1 MSTNTIEVH
10 NLYKVYK
17 NKKEEI
23 TANNN
28 INFTAKKGE
37 IIAVLGPN
45 GVGKSTFV
53 KQIIGYLSPTSGE
66 IKVLDESIHGM
77 SRTIISKIGY
87 MMQSSYSHWDH
98 LTVKDALYYSGKL
111 KKLSEAE
118 IRKQIEYF
126 IDRLDLINETKRTLG
141 SLSGGKKQAA
151 ALACSMIG
159 FPEIIILD
167 EPTNGLD
174 PQKRILLW
182 NFLKEINKEK
192 NTTILLITHA
202 VNEMEDIADRVVIMG
217 DGKILKDGPL
227 QDLKSELSDQ
237 IRIEFELEKNI
248 HLEDLEFFKE
258 HFYTWSPDNLKLFV
272 YTSQS
277 NMTKLI
283 EKAFM
288 NKIISEN
295 TKNIQIY
302 RPTLEDIYIKIM
314 GQKIN

>member
-1 MSTNTIEVH
+1 MSNNIIEVH

-23 TANNN
+23 IANNN
-28 INFTAKKGE
+28 INFTATKGE

-53 KQIIGYLSPTSGE
+53 KQIIGYLSPTSGD
-66 IKVLDESIHGM
+66 IKVLGESIHGM
-77 SRTIISKIGY
+77 SQSLTSKIGY
-87 MMQSSYSHWDH
+87 MMQSRYSHWDH
-98 LTVKDALYYSGKL
+98 LTVNDALFYSGKL
-111 KKLSEAE
+111 KKVPSIE
-118 IRKQIEYF
+118 IKKQIKYF
-126 IDRLDLINETKRTLG
+126 IDKLDLGNETKRTIG

-174 PQKRILLW
+174 PQKRIMLW
-182 NFLKEINKEK
+182 SFLEEINREK
-192 NTTILLITHA
+192 NITILLITHT
-202 VNEMEDIADRVVIMG
+202 VNEVEGIADRVVIMG
-217 DGKILKDGPL
+217 NGEILVDGTP
-227 QDLKSELSDQ
+227 QELKSELTDQ
-237 IRIEFELEKNI
+237 IRIEFELEKSI
-248 HLEDLEFFKE
+248 SLEKVEFLKE

-277 NMTKLI
+277 DMTKLI
-283 EKAFM
+283 EKVFS
-288 NKIISEN
+288 N
-295 TKNIQIY
+295 KNISKNIKNVQIY

-314 GQKIN
+314 GQKIS

>member
-1 MSTNTIEVH
+1 MSNNAIEVQ
-10 NLYKVYK
+10 NLYKIYK

-23 TANNN
+23 IANNN
-28 INFTAKKGE
+28 INFIAKKGE

-53 KQIIGYLSPTSGE
+53 KQIIGYLSPTSGD

-77 SRTIISKIGY
+77 RRTLISKIGY
-87 MMQSSYSHWDH
+87 MMQSSYSHWNH
-98 LTVKDALYYSGKL
+98 LTVKEALYYSGKL

-118 IRKQIEYF
+118 IGKQINYF
-126 IDRLDLINETKRTLG
+126 IDKLDLINETKRTLG
-141 SLSGGKKQAA
+141 ALSGGKKQAA

-174 PQKRILLW
+174 PEKRILLW
-182 NFLKEINKEK
+182 NFLKEINREK
-192 NTTILLITHA
+192 NTTILIITHS
-202 VNEMEDIADRVVIMG
+202 VNEIDDIADRVVIMG
-217 DGKILKDGPL
+217 DGKILKDGTP
-227 QDLKSELSDQ
+227 QELKSELSDQ
-237 IRIEFELEKNI
+237 IRIEFELEKSI
-248 HLEDLEFFKE
+248 SLEDVEFFKE
-258 HFYTWSPDNLKLFV
+258 YFYTLSPDNLKLFV

-277 NMTKLI
+277 NLAKLI

-288 NKIISEN
+288 NKIISGN
-295 TKNIQIY
+295 TKNVQIY